1 MCVFSIARIDHLP
14 TVRCGRHVDC
24 NSDGSSSNCGFVMTR
39 HKSIERPP
47 VGTSIEI
54 DFNGQHFEGSYT
66 VDGPMVT
73 VESPALGTKRAPLG
87 DGAPLAIAR
96 LLLAELAHA
105 ARTR

>member
-1 MCVFSIARIDHLP
+1 
-14 TVRCGRHVDC
+14 
-24 NSDGSSSNCGFVMTR
+24 MTR

-47 VGTSIEI
+47 VGTPIEI

-73 VESPALGTKRAPLG
+73 VESLALGIKRAPLG
-87 DGAPLAIAR
+87 DGAPMAIAR

>member
-1 MCVFSIARIDHLP
+1 
-14 TVRCGRHVDC
+14 VDC
-24 NSDGSSSNCGFVMTR
+24 NSDGSAFKRGFVMTR

-47 VGTSIEI
+47 VGTPIEI

-73 VESPALGTKRAPLG
+73 VESLTLGIKRAPLG
-87 DGAPLAIAR
+87 DGAPMAIAR